1 MTDVTDATTASTRA
15 NGEQASTSEAPWPV
29 AVVAQKIKGYIE
41 RLGTVWV
48 EGELAQY
55 NERNGAV
62 FGKLKD
68 IDGDV
73 TLSFQLWSSTR
84 AKLTE
89 QSPRATA

>member
-1 MTDVTDATTASTRA
+1 MTDTAASRERA
-15 NGEQASTSEAPWPV
+15 NGEAASTSEAPWPV

-48 EGELAQY
+48 EGELAQW
-55 NERNGAV
+55 NERNGSV

-68 IDGDV
+68 LEGDV

-84 AKLTE
+84 AKL
-89 QSPRATA
+89 